1 MQNKNKKRKRM
12 YAQFMF
18 SRVKKKFYEILKRM
32 EINWNTQHRKNS
44 PTKKYSSNIILMEGS
59 KGCLN

>member
-1 MQNKNKKRKRM
+1 MADYTLFYANIMQNKNKKRKRM

-32 EINWNTQHRKNS
+32 EIN
-44 PTKKYSSNIILMEGS
+44 
-59 KGCLN
+59 